1 MKNLKLYMIKKEKR
15 PKIHNPKILAKTILN
30 NIKVNRIINQ
40 VIFME
45 ILKRVMIFIKNIL
58 ISHLLS
64 RIIKIVQ
71 RKIGIHHGEIFII
84 LKLKIQ
90 KSGKRLIKNKKK
102 NKKVIIKKKK
112 KKEKSLGMEVIHK
125 KKKIFLE
132 NIIMEI
138 KKILKKMQEI
148 KM

>member
-1 MKNLKLYMIKKEKR
+1 MIKKERR

-30 NIKVNRIINQ
+30 NKKVNRIISQ
-40 VIFME
+40 IIFME

-58 ISHLLS
+58 ISHIS
-64 RIIKIVQ
+64 RIIKIAQ
-71 RKIGIHHGEIFII
+71 RKISIHLGEIFII

-90 KSGKRLIKNKKK
+90 KSGRRLIKNRNR
-102 NKKVIIKKKK
+102 NKKVITKKKK
-112 KKEKSLGMEVIHK
+112 KKEKSLGMEDIHK

-138 KKILKKMQEI
+138 KRILKKMQEI

>member
-1 MKNLKLYMIKKEKR
+1 MKNLKSYMIKKERR

-30 NIKVNRIINQ
+30 NKKVNRIINQ

-58 ISHLLS
+58 ISHLS
-64 RIIKIVQ
+64 RIIKIAQ
-71 RKIGIHHGEIFII
+71 RKISIHLGEIFII

-90 KSGKRLIKNKKK
+90 KSGRRLIKNRNK
-102 NKKVIIKKKK
+102 NKKVITKKKK
-112 KKEKSLGMEVIHK
+112 KKEKSLGMEDIHK

-138 KKILKKMQEI
+138 KKILKKIQEI